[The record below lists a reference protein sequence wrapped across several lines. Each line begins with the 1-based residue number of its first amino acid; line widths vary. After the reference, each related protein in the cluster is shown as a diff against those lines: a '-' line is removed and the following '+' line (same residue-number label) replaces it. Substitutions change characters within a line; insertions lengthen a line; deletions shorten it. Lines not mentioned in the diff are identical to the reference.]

1 MKTSKMDSTTV
12 KHKLESVC
20 RTPGEKESS
29 IERLQRQFYELEKRV
44 DMYFD
49 DLDNVEEM
57 CEQAKADIEWFK
69 LKAKAEKDIVR
80 KDAETQAK
88 LYSAVKEV
96 NEKIE
101 RSKEQDKY
109 KTPHAQEDKIPDA
122 AQNALKYTTSA
133 RVCRYIKIGCALRV
147 FDSVVAYA
155 LLKITKPFFF

>member
-20 RTPGEKESS
+20 RTPGGKESS

-88 LYSAVKEV
+88 LYSAVKEM

-133 RVCRYIKIGCALRV
+133 RVCRYIKIGCALV
-147 FDSVVAYA
+147 FDSVVA
-155 LLKITKPFFF
+155 